1 MLNRKPSSETLLR
14 HFPALPDGEDVF
26 DSFGCALKK
35 EILISGRLYVTP
47 RYFCFHANILGIEKK
62 VTIDCSQIACLRQE
76 MTARIFPNAIGIE
89 MKNGVQ
95 YHFSSFLRRNE
106 THRLLFCIWRAVING
121 KPLTIEQLRQRKRR
135 HYHPQTPAEK
145 NRVFQKDFI
154 VSDQKEFV
162 GIETDKENQQDERTS
177 LSSSSTVSTF
187 SDVKEEEPIVDT
199 GHSSEVSEEPEPK
212 EPEKPSSEQKE
223 PEIESEK
230 SDSDLTLFSRL
241 QDFLQLSCTGLLQ
254 FPSSLTKRF
263 SASQSTLFTFIAL
276 LVLFCFTAS
285 TFLLA
290 CQMSAIDPLVARY
303 FPLKGMCSFDPVRS
317 RLSSFSL
324 SLSDSITTINA
335 ALDEMRHLQ
344 DGICLPSTPAVFTGL
359 SARLGQRKDS

>member
-1 MLNRKPSSETLLR
+1 M
-14 HFPALPDGEDVF
+14 V
-26 DSFGCALKK
+26 
-35 EILISGRLYVTP
+35 SG
-47 RYFCFHANILGIEKK
+47 
-62 VTIDCSQIACLRQE
+62 
-76 MTARIFPNAIGIE
+76 AI
-89 MKNGVQ
+89 NN
-95 YHFSSFLRRNE
+95 FFL
-106 THRLLFCIWRAVING
+106 AQ
-121 KPLTIEQLRQRKRR
+121 PLTIEQLRQRKRR

-241 QDFLQLSCTGLLQ
+241 QDFLQLSCTGILQQSMLKRMFFYLFIYVGLLQ

-276 LVLFCFTAS
+276 LV
-285 TFLLA
+285 
-290 CQMSAIDPLVARY
+290 
-303 FPLKGMCSFDPVRS
+303 
-317 RLSSFSL
+317 
-324 SLSDSITTINA
+324 
-335 ALDEMRHLQ
+335 
-344 DGICLPSTPAVFTGL
+344 
-359 SARLGQRKDS
+359 